1 MIVVVTGTLLVPASI
16 SWRSLAIV
24 VLAGSGKLWC
34 IGVVLVSQGPSILDV
49 WWFVTSTRLC
59 LRCAEACVSGAHG
72 LARECMQAAGAQ
84 RHMWSC
90 PRRKGQVFGWLP
102 PAPQISG
109 FSPKCKN
116 LLEDSQSWDCTDV
129 PLPTLPATLTQT
141 LELYTACAVS
151 GTTGNQLD
159 ACDSRYGGVVPGVH
173 ILPEKH
179 QLATMVKTARIQAT
193 LSVDVPLEETLFVKS
208 ELEVEVAQLPDPA
221 DPDGEPSW
229 PSQGT
234 CI

>member
-1 MIVVVTGTLLVPASI
+1 
-16 SWRSLAIV
+16 
-24 VLAGSGKLWC
+24 
-34 IGVVLVSQGPSILDV
+34 
-49 WWFVTSTRLC
+49 
-59 LRCAEACVSGAHG
+59 
-72 LARECMQAAGAQ
+72 
-84 RHMWSC
+84 
-90 PRRKGQVFGWLP
+90 
-102 PAPQISG
+102 
-109 FSPKCKN
+109 
-116 LLEDSQSWDCTDV
+116 V

-208 ELEVEVAQLPDPA
+208 ELEVLKTPSYQIQQTRMANHQEPDPA
-221 DPDGEPSW
+221 DPGSVVRLRGPGRL
-229 PSQGT
+229 PAGPGGSQLDPYLR
-234 CI
+234 